1 MTRMR
6 NLFHRR
12 KGRVRLKSV
21 SVNIPYVGGA
31 TFVPDE
37 AETHA
42 AWALYV
48 ELSTR
53 VPVQRLDPRYGSV
66 REALNSIYA
75 LFGETRAILRE
86 FGPRIAHGR
95 DSLAH
100 LALGVL
106 NNGLRPFLTKWHSE
120 LHIYEAQCSPQNQPG
135 QHERNWPMLG
145 EFRSELEELKENL
158 EAYRKALLTI
168 AGAQMEDDNG
178 G

>member
-1 MTRMR
+1 MTRMW
-6 NLFHRR
+6 NLFRR
-12 KGRVRLKSV
+12 GKERVRLQSV

-37 AETHA
+37 AEIRA

-53 VPVQRLDPRYGSV
+53 VPIQRLDPQYGSV

-75 LFGETRAILRE
+75 LFGETRDILRE

-95 DSLAH
+95 NSLAH

-120 LHIYEAQCSPQNQPG
+120 LRIYEAELSAQNQPA

-145 EFRSELEELKENL
+145 EFSSELGELRKNL
-158 EAYRKALLTI
+158 EAYRKELLTI
-168 AGAQMEDDNG
+168 AGAQMEDGNG